1 MSFFGAESSLSGL
14 PLSAIPA
21 VAMDTETTGLD
32 VTSDRIVEIAAIRLH
47 RGADDAADRYAS
59 LINPG
64 VPIPPASTAIH
75 TITDTEVASADP
87 FPAVMPSFSDWV
99 GRSVVIGY
107 SIGFDLAILKSE
119 HERHGLTWVP
129 PRSIDVRHLIQLVA
143 PDLPGQTLEIA
154 ANWLGVEIGERHR
167 ALGDAETAARIFQAL
182 TPKLRN
188 NGIVTLAQLERVCR
202 GLSARLEEEA
212 QAGWHEVVRDNRI
225 APESVAEYAR
235 IDSFPYRHRVVDIM
249 RLPPVCLP
257 GSASIREALAL
268 MMEKGISSVFVDPA
282 EPDGDYGILTERDLL
297 RAFDNNVAGV
307 RDAPI
312 SDYAKGPLVTVESD
326 EFVYR
331 AIAGMSS
338 KGFRHLGV
346 RDRDGALVGALSA
359 RDLLRQRGSDALSL
373 GDSLERAETAAE
385 LGRIWSG
392 LTTVARG
399 LVFEEADPRDI
410 AAIVSRE
417 LRALTKRACE
427 LAEAAMARDGE
438 GRPPRAYAMIVLGSG
453 GRGESL
459 LAMDQDN
466 AIIFDEGA
474 PGSPEDLWFERF
486 GVMVSDMLNEA
497 GVIYCPGGIMA
508 ANAEWRMDLAGWR
521 RRIESWVGKSRPED
535 ILNSDI
541 FFDAVAVH
549 GERTLAET
557 LYAEAQAAAR
567 GSRVFLHAMTQNAGD
582 FRTPLNWL
590 GRPRLVSGRIDLKLH
605 GIMPIFSAARVVALT
620 HGVTARS
627 TPERLEA
634 LRALDVV
641 EDSLAG
647 KLIEAHKFLL
657 GAILGQQLRDL
668 HAGVA
673 LSNRVAPG
681 AMDAHDR
688 QQLIWAL
695 GQVDNVRTLLGTP
708 GFG

>member
-1 MSFFGAESSLSGL
+1 
-14 PLSAIPA
+14 
-21 VAMDTETTGLD
+21 
-32 VTSDRIVEIAAIRLH
+32 
-47 RGADDAADRYAS
+47 
-59 LINPG
+59 
-64 VPIPPASTAIH
+64 
-75 TITDTEVASADP
+75 
-87 FPAVMPSFSDWV
+87 
-99 GRSVVIGY
+99 
-107 SIGFDLAILKSE
+107 
-119 HERHGLTWVP
+119 
-129 PRSIDVRHLIQLVA
+129 
-143 PDLPGQTLEIA
+143 
-154 ANWLGVEIGERHR
+154 
-167 ALGDAETAARIFQAL
+167 
-182 TPKLRN
+182 
-188 NGIVTLAQLERVCR
+188 
-202 GLSARLEEEA
+202 
-212 QAGWHEVVRDNRI
+212 
-225 APESVAEYAR
+225 
-235 IDSFPYRHRVVDIM
+235 
-249 RLPPVCLP
+249 
-257 GSASIREALAL
+257 
-268 MMEKGISSVFVDPA
+268 MEKGISSVFVDPA
-282 EPDGDYGILTERDLL
+282 EANGDYGILTERDLL
-297 RAFDNNVAGV
+297 RAFNSNVADV

-312 SDYAKGPLVTVESD
+312 SQYANGPLLTVESD

-338 KGFRHLGV
+338 KRIRHLGV
-346 RDRDGALVGALSA
+346 RDPQGALVGALSA
-359 RDLLRQRGSDALSL
+359 RDLLRQRAGDALSL

-417 LRALTKRACE
+417 LRALTRRACE
-427 LAEAAMARDGE
+427 LAETAMDRAGE
-438 GRPPRAYAMIVLGSG
+438 GRPPRPYAMIVLGSG

-474 PGSPEDLWFERF
+474 PGGPEDLWFERL

-508 ANAEWRMDLAGWR
+508 ANAEWRMDMAGWR
-521 RRIESWVGKSRPED
+521 RRIESWVGKSQPED
-535 ILNSDI
+535 IINSDI
-541 FFDAVAVH
+541 FFDAVPVY
-549 GERTLAET
+549 GERSLAET
-557 LYAEAQAAAR
+557 LYTEAQASAR
-567 GSRVFLHAMTQNAGD
+567 ASRIFLHAMTQNAGD
-582 FRTPLNWL
+582 FHTPLNWL
-590 GRPRLVSGRIDLKLH
+590 GRPRLENGRIDLKKN

-641 EDSLAG
+641 DVSLAG

-673 LSNRVAPG
+673 VSNRVAPSE
-681 AMDAHDR
+681 MDAHDR
-688 QQLIWAL
+688 QQLVWAL